1 MKKRLIVLLS
11 VAMGVAVIAFAEITP
26 REKPAPKS
34 EAAQMRD
41 ELNAL
46 RAKVELLEYRTKSL
60 ELTVHQ
66 LQRSHAQTSLS
77 VPAPAPGS
85 SRFTPSTIESK
96 PPTIWGQREV
106 NGWTYYIVPC
116 EQPSR

>member
-1 MKKRLIVLLS
+1 MV
-11 VAMGVAVIAFAEITP
+11 MGVALIAFAEITP

-46 RAKVELLEYRTKSL
+46 KAKVELLEYRTKSL

-66 LQRSHAQTSLS
+66 LQRPRAQTSLS
-77 VPAPAPGS
+77 VPAPTPPPGTS
-85 SRFTPSTIESK
+85 WFIPSTIESK
-96 PPTIWGQREV
+96 PPTIWGQGEV

-116 EQPSR
+116 EAQSR